1 MNAIAQAR
9 TTSTTAVVSFIFGIL
24 SWVLLPVIGAI
35 VAVVCG
41 HMARAEIRRGDG
53 MLEGDGFAVA
63 GLVLGWTHIILM
75 VGALLVAILFFGG
88 ILALIAAIAAAVAIG

>member
-1 MNAIAQAR
+1 MNAMAETR

-41 HMARAEIRRGDG
+41 HMARAEIGRSGG
-53 MLEGDGFAVA
+53 ALEGDGFAIA

-75 VGALLVAILFFGG
+75 VGAVLFAILFFGG
-88 ILALIAAIAAAVAIG
+88 ILALIAAIAAAAAIG